1 MIVVKSND
9 TEEMAGFIATLI
21 PTSNFVF
28 KNRNPIAYSYL
39 NENVKYSGL
48 VILKL
53 LTGRIH

>member
-1 MIVVKSND
+1 
-9 TEEMAGFIATLI
+9 MAGFIATLI

-53 LTGRIH
+53 LTGRIKL